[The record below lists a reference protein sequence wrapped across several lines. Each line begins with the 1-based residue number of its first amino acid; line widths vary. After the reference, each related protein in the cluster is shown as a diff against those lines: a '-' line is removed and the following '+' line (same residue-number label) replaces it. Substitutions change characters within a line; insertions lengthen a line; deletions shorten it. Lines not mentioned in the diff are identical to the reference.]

1 MTRTTLALLSALALG
16 SLALPA
22 HASEGV
28 PGPATN
34 PAFGG
39 GWNGQVTGEA
49 GGGFDARTATP
60 LYGGG
65 QRGLVAGEAGGSFD
79 RSLAVRL
86 GAGEAADDVLAA
98 LVAAARG

>member
-16 SLALPA
+16 GLALPA

-28 PGPATN
+28 PGPAAN

-39 GWNGQVTGEA
+39 GWAGPVTGEA

-60 LYGGG
+60 IYGGG
-65 QRGLVAGEAGGSFD
+65 QRGIVAGEAGGGFD

-86 GAGEAADDVLAA
+86 GATEAADGVLAA